1 MTGAN
6 STQRQLQC
14 PECPQKFSRPSHLS
28 RHQLTHATPS
38 NKDFI
43 PCPQCQK
50 TFSRRDVLL
59 RHLRSTHRVKG
70 HAKRSTQK
78 SCFRC
83 VVKKLKC
90 DRKRPCCNGCIRA
103 GNQCAYPNLSEQ
115 DDLMIVESDTSTDRL
130 DNPPD
135 EEQAQ
140 NQPNE
145 PMPPQNNSWHP
156 SFANMSAPIAPLP
169 PSISSPGST
178 LTRETD
184 DTQSLNQVCQVGG
197 FNSLEEDST
206 IGSITSAGEIPQS
219 YDTLL
224 TNPGDAV
231 FSNDFAI
238 SPSYMALMQPNF
250 RTGGFDW
257 LGSNVDDGLQSSQL
271 AALEGLYVQEQWP
284 SNIEQRDPGTIA
296 ANGCFTDEAS
306 QRVSEPV
313 ESTWT
318 RDVEPRRSSNPQH
331 SSLAWPFDQGNDSV
345 PLQYRLPPLREL
357 LNNRSRAGRSQIVD
371 GYIQILSEN
380 PMPQLAKLR
389 DSHSIQAFCDLQ
401 RLAESYFTRFHD
413 VQSILHKPTWTMSSC
428 PPAMLTAMACIGALL
443 SDNPSDVDLSF
454 VLSDLCSTIITW
466 MGASDNTSYNDVSY
480 LNALCLHQIYSLG
493 SGNRQLYQNADR
505 SRGILIGGL
514 RGIGLLKPRNAVSLD
529 ERQEG
534 VPSPETEHALNH
546 EWRSW
551 IVRESGRRAAWAA
564 FEYDCSLCTLTSRRG
579 VVDLNELPS
588 LLPCPESIWNATSAQ
603 AWYALV
609 SRLGSDS
616 SGPNL
621 SVIIKLTL
629 AGREAPSSLGSWAK
643 RLCAQVMGRMLW
655 DLWQLEVVAMP
666 EFLGLSSII
675 SAHRESKTSLLKGLN
690 TLVES
695 LRAPSTTGDLISYNI
710 ASLLCHYSHLCAA
723 NGILDM
729 VVYIV
734 RNLISS
740 TPQQHDGIQVAR
752 ERLKSTFARDPKTAR
767 RLCWHAAQIVAIAN
781 DYLVSAP
788 CEIMRVFMGYIF
800 IIAYSTYG
808 PHGTSAPSEG
818 SYTVRLDLH
827 DHHISQRRVVVK
839 WIEAGGPA
847 SCGSVQDI
855 GAHGFTPAISNDAQK
870 MLQKLNCWGLAT
882 KFVRIFQV
890 LESKG
895 F

>member
-1 MTGAN
+1 
-6 STQRQLQC
+6 
-14 PECPQKFSRPSHLS
+14 
-28 RHQLTHATPS
+28 
-38 NKDFI
+38 
-43 PCPQCQK
+43 
-50 TFSRRDVLL
+50 
-59 RHLRSTHRVKG
+59 
-70 HAKRSTQK
+70 
-78 SCFRC
+78 
-83 VVKKLKC
+83 
-90 DRKRPCCNGCIRA
+90 
-103 GNQCAYPNLSEQ
+103 
-115 DDLMIVESDTSTDRL
+115 
-130 DNPPD
+130 
-135 EEQAQ
+135 
-140 NQPNE
+140 
-145 PMPPQNNSWHP
+145 
-156 SFANMSAPIAPLP
+156 MSVPIATLP
-169 PSISSPGST
+169 PSTSSPGST
-178 LTRETD
+178 LTRQTD
-184 DTQSLNQVCQVGG
+184 DTQSLSQACQVDA
-197 FNSLEEDST
+197 FNNIDENST
-206 IGSITSAGEIPQS
+206 IGSVVDIPQS
-219 YDTLL
+219 FDTLQAD
-224 TNPGDAV
+224 PGDAV

-257 LGSNVDDGLQSSQL
+257 LGSNVDDGLQPAQL
-271 AALEGLYVQEQWP
+271 AALEGLYVQEPWP
-284 SNIEQRDPGTIA
+284 SNMEQRGPETVA
-296 ANGCFTDEAS
+296 TNGCSLDGGPQQIPETT
-306 QRVSEPV
+306 

-318 RDVEPRRSSNPQH
+318 REAEGRRSSDEARRLSNPH
-331 SSLAWPFDQGNDSV
+331 HASLAWPFDQGNDSV
-345 PLQYRLPPLREL
+345 PHQYRLPPLREL
-357 LNNRSRAGRSQIVD
+357 LNSRSRTGRSQLVD
-371 GYIQILSEN
+371 GFIQILSET
-380 PMPQLAKLR
+380 PMPQLASIR
-389 DSHSIQAFCDLQ
+389 GSHSVQAFCHLQ

-443 SDNPSDVDLSF
+443 SDSPSDIDLSF

-466 MGASDNTSYNDVSY
+466 MGASDNMSYNDVAY

-514 RGIGLLKPRNAVSLD
+514 RGIGLLKPRNAVSSD

-534 VPSPETEHALNH
+534 VLSPENGHDLNH

-564 FEYDCSLCTLTSRRG
+564 FEYDCSLCTLTSRRC

-621 SVIIKLTL
+621 SVVIKLTL
-629 AGREAPSSLGSWAK
+629 AGREAPSYLGSWAK

-666 EFLGLSSII
+666 EFLGLSSFI
-675 SAHRESKTSLLKGLN
+675 SAHRETKRSLLKGLN

-729 VVYIV
+729 IVYIV
-734 RNLISS
+734 RNLITS

-767 RLCWHAAQIVAIAN
+767 RLCWHATQIVAIAN

-808 PHGTSAPSEG
+808 PHGTLALSE
-818 SYTVRLDLH
+818 SNHIVRLDLH
-827 DHHISQRRVVVK
+827 DHNISQRRVVVK

-855 GAHGFTPAISNDAQK
+855 GTPGSTPAISNDAQR